1 MSSKF
6 LHILNNSCNDTIEDL
21 DIFPFEL
28 DDFQKHACSKIS
40 QGENILVI
48 AKTGVGKT
56 VPAIYGIHNSLKK
69 NKKIIYTTPIKSLSN
84 QKYKELAEKF
94 PSVGIMTGDIKFN
107 PTAQCIIMTTEILR
121 NILYNSGPNSITN
134 STIYLIFLLMKLI
147 KLFLMKFII
156 LIITIVVLYGKNV

>member
-1 MSSKF
+1 MSKY
-6 LHILNNSCNDTIEDL
+6 LNILNTSCNDTVEDL

-40 QGENILVI
+40 QSENVLVI

-56 VPAIYGIHNSLKK
+56 VPAIYGIHNSQKK

-107 PTAQCIIMTTEILR
+107 PTASLVH
-121 NILYNSGPNSITN
+121 L
-134 STIYLIFLLMKLI
+134 
-147 KLFLMKFII
+147 
-156 LIITIVVLYGKNV
+156 